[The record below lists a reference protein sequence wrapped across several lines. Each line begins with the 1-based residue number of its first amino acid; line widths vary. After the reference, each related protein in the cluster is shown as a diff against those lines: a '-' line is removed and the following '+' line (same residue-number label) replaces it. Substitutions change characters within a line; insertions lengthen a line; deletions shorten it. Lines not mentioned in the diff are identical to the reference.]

1 MMIICV
7 TGLRKPTGVEVVS
20 LFVRKP
26 REGKGGRSESE
37 TYISGTH
44 DTANLLH
51 GVKIRA
57 QTAVH
62 GEDLLVNNSGDG

>member
-7 TGLRKPTGVEVVS
+7 TALRNSTGVDVFS
-20 LFVRKP
+20 LFAGKP
-26 REGKGGRSESE
+26 REGKGSESG

-51 GVKIRA
+51 GVEIRA